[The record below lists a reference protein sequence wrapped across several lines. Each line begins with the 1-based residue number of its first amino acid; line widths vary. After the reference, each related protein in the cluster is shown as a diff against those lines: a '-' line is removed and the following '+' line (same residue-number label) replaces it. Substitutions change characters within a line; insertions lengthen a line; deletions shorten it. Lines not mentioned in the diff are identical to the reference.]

1 MKLSDLKDLKVI
13 KKDLPTGETPG
24 SAPAPKGN
32 QPRNRTRIL
41 LSKEEERARNEGL
54 EKGQRIRMMD
64 TNDTGTLVGFGKGYY
79 EIALH
84 GDLTVDLHIER
95 IPGADGVPE
104 WAALDYQLQY
114 FRQVLRQNLKHKGR
128 RISFVHGVGDGI
140 LAAALRKELDEAFA
154 VSCTYTYST
163 PGVTHVTIR

>member
-1 MKLSDLKDLKVI
+1 M
-13 KKDLPTGETPG
+13 
-24 SAPAPKGN
+24 
-32 QPRNRTRIL
+32 
-41 LSKEEERARNEGL
+41 
-54 EKGQRIRMMD
+54 
-64 TNDTGTLVGFGKGYY
+64 
-79 EIALH
+79 
-84 GDLTVDLHIER
+84 TVDLHIER
-95 IPGADGVPE
+95 IPGAEGIPE